1 MKRMILSF
9 SAVDFLFASC
19 KKCYECTCVDTST
32 AFGCTVEG
40 RKFEMCETGLVG
52 KTIFNLRVLEME
64 SEGYVCT
71 VK

>member
-1 MKRMILSF
+1 MKKMILSF
-9 SAVDFLFASC
+9 SAVVLLFASC
-19 KKCYECTCVDTST
+19 KKCYECTCVDATT

-40 RKFEMCETGLVG
+40 SKIEMCETGLIG
-52 KTIFNLRVLEME
+52 KTVLNARVLEKE

>member
-1 MKRMILSF
+1 MKKIFLLF
-9 SAVDFLFASC
+9 SVVLFLFASC
-19 KKCYECTCVDTST
+19 KKCYECTCIDTST

-40 RKFEMCETGLVG
+40 SKIEMCETGLVG
-52 KTIFNLRVLEME
+52 KTILNARVLEKE

>member
-1 MKRMILSF
+1 MKKMMFAITAFVLMIS
-9 SAVDFLFASC
+9 SC
-19 KKCYECTCVDTST
+19 KKCYECTCIDTTT

-40 RKFEMCETGLVG
+40 SKIEMCESGLIG
-52 KTIFNLRVLEME
+52 KTVLNAKILEKE